1 MRAIHFI
8 IILLGLCLAN
18 GYSQENFTF
27 LHEKSTTTTS
37 GTPIEPVIYLYIKE
51 RYTGKNPVGKYPLY
65 FEGESGRQLSKVY
78 QDILLQEFP
87 NVSDEMYSFLKE
99 ISWGFFVF
107 PNGTCRHNNFRVP
120 ERAFEHIPDL
130 EKHLVNLVIALE
142 KIDYTQYKMII
153 PIPEKKDEFLGHYV
167 IPFTLLRKKVR

>member
-1 MRAIHFI
+1 MRTIHFI
-8 IILLGLCLAN
+8 IILLGLCLSN
-18 GYSQENFTF
+18 GYSQENITF
-27 LHEKSTTTTS
+27 LHKKITKDDPNDT
-37 GTPIEPVIYLYIKE
+37 IVFLYIKE

-78 QDILLQEFP
+78 QNILFQEFP
-87 NVSDEMYSFLKE
+87 NVSDEMYSYLKK

-107 PNGTCRHNNFRVP
+107 PDGTCRHNNFKVP

-130 EKHLVNLVIALE
+130 EKHLANLVVALE

-153 PIPEKKDEFLGHYV
+153 PDPDKKDELLGLYV
-167 IPFTLLRKKVR
+167 IPFSLLRMKVR